1 MTSFLAMD
9 GFRARSELLGAS
21 SRASGGGV
29 RGRGGDSSRSSIHAA
44 TLSPG
49 GDRWVKTQALES
61 QGTDDDV
68 VPLKVQDMADQKRR
82 ADAEVEIASGEVDA
96 AKKIVGLKREVLD
109 AAQDRAERV
118 HRRYEVADAEVKR
131 LEGRI
136 GTLAGEMERYAEES
150 RAKSFESKQR
160 SEAAQKILQAG
171 ASRDGEGGW
180 GTRPPK
186 KGKDGAEEGRVS
198 AEGWEHLVEKD
209 GEEKQVPRALDT
221 KALTSEE
228 EREELVKK
236 LEEDKSREREL
247 ELEEDRSR
255 DDQKLWGDSSR
266 LQATEGALRREVRL
280 GRGEGR
286 LLERGRERLAE
297 VEGRLRSG

>member
-1 MTSFLAMD
+1 LAMD
-9 GFRARSELLGAS
+9 GFGARSELLSDS

-29 RGRGGDSSRSSIHAA
+29 RGRGGGSSKSNIHAA
-44 TLSPG
+44 ASSPG
-49 GDRWVKTQALES
+49 GDRWVKTQGLETK
-61 QGTDDDV
+61 GTDDDDDDV

-82 ADAEVEIASGEVDA
+82 ADAEVQIASGEVDA

-109 AAQDRAERV
+109 AAQDRTERL
-118 HRRYEVADAEVKR
+118 HRRYEVADAEVRR
-131 LEGRI
+131 LEGRV

-150 RAKSFESKQR
+150 RAKSFESQSR

-171 ASRDGEGGW
+171 ASGDGEGGW

-186 KGKDGAEEGRVS
+186 RGKDGPEEGRGA

-209 GEEKQVPRALDT
+209 GEEKEVPRALDT
-221 KALTSEE
+221 RALTSEE
-228 EREELVKK
+228 EREDLMKK

-255 DDQKLWGDSSR
+255 DEKKLWGDSSR

-286 LLERGRERLAE
+286 MLERGRERLAE